1 VTGGNSIEPCRISCE
16 FLNVNN
22 QAACILRENTGTS
35 GIVETARTAVSVLA
49 DHEIPHLIVGGLA
62 VQEHGYPRVTIDVD
76 IVVPD
81 VLEAVEFLTASL
93 TGPFYRVPEVQDRV
107 EDRRNGVMVDLLPA
121 GRVLRRGCQVPFPQ
135 PGKVAEQ
142 IQIVT
147 LEDLVSLKLDSWANN
162 PTRRLKDKADVV
174 ELIKYRKLPRDLAL
188 NPAVRAHYLETWDA
202 LQAEK

>member
-1 VTGGNSIEPCRISCE
+1 V
-16 FLNVNN
+16 
-22 QAACILRENTGTS
+22 
-35 GIVETARTAVSVLA
+35 
-49 DHEIPHLIVGGLA
+49 VGGLA

-81 VLEAVEFLTASL
+81 VLEAVEWLTAGL

-121 GRVLRRGCQVPFPQ
+121 GRILRRGCKVPFPQ
-135 PGKVAEQ
+135 PSKVAEQ
-142 IQIVT
+142 LQIIS
-147 LEDLVSLKLDSWANN
+147 LEELISLKLDSWADN

-174 ELIKYRKLPRDLAL
+174 ELIKHRNLPRDLAV

-202 LQAEK
+202 LRNEK

>member
-1 VTGGNSIEPCRISCE
+1 M
-16 FLNVNN
+16 NN
-22 QAACILRENTGTS
+22 QAAYILRENTGTS
-35 GIVETARTAVSVLA
+35 GIVETARTAVATLA
-49 DHEIPHLIVGGLA
+49 DHGIPHLVVGGLA

-93 TGPFYRVPEVQDRV
+93 TGPFYRVPGVDDRV

-121 GRVLRRGCQVPFPQ
+121 GKVLRRGCKVPFPQ

-147 LEDLVSLKLDSWANN
+147 LEELISLKLDSWADS
-162 PTRRLKDKADVV
+162 PVRRHKDKTDVI
-174 ELIKYRKLPRDLAL
+174 ELIKYRNLPRDLAV
-188 NPAVRAHYLETWDA
+188 NSAVRAHYLETWDA